1 MNPQL
6 ANMRD
11 PLPAPQPQM
20 QLQLHGFP
28 RVLAGGR
35 PLPLRLRHGLALLAV
50 LAERG
55 RLVARDELVALLWP
69 DAPPGV
75 GRARLRRLLH
85 ELQQVVGR
93 PAAEGDA
100 QVLAL
105 PRGWHCD
112 LHATRCA
119 MQSGDWRA
127 LLAPKAAELASGCSL
142 PGGAFDDWLDACRRE
157 HRAALARALER
168 AARAFLGADRAE
180 PDAAEALGLALLRLE
195 PCTEAGHGALLWSR
209 ALRRDGAGVEA
220 AYFGAAEALRGEYGI
235 APSPRFEALYA
246 AARARVAG
254 RAWPLAA

>member
-1 MNPQL
+1 MNMLLSKP
-6 ANMRD
+6 RE
-11 PLPAPQPQM
+11 PFPAL
-20 QLQLHGFP
+20 QLQLHGYP
-28 RVLAGGR
+28 LVLAGGR

-85 ELQQVVGR
+85 ELQLLLGR

-127 LLAPKAAELASGCSL
+127 LLAPQAAELMNGCSI

-168 AARAFLGADRAE
+168 AARSLLGTDRAE
-180 PDAAEALGLALLRLE
+180 PEAAEALGLALLRLE
-195 PCTEAGHGALLWSR
+195 PCAEAGHGALLWAR
-209 ALRRDGAGVEA
+209 AQRGDTAGVEA
-220 AYFGAAEALRGEYGI
+220 TYFGAAAALRGEYGI
-235 APSPRFEALYA
+235 APSPRFEALYE

-254 RAWPLAA
+254 REWPLAA